1 MGAAAPAGAE
11 GPSTNPDGVT
21 TAGEL
26 SAGMAGAS
34 STGGL
39 AVPTTPGAD
48 ASSAE
53 AGNET
58 DGSVEEQPGIVAA
71 TPPMGW
77 NSWNTFQCNMDE
89 TLIENV
95 ADIMQSSG
103 MQAAGYE
110 YVSLDDCWM
119 AGRDDAGNLLW
130 NTTKFP
136 SGIPALAEYVHGKGL
151 KFGIYQSAN
160 TTTCVGL
167 YGGIN
172 RAVAVGSLG
181 REAQDAQTFA
191 SWGVDLLKY
200 DLCAGDRNSLV
211 VMGNALRATGRPIVY
226 SINPG
231 NGPGDLRRPDAPGWD
246 PIAVANMWRIEFDIN
261 ASWTSVLSIIDT
273 DGAFARFAGPGHWND
288 ADMLE
293 VGKGMS
299 VDEDRAHFSMWAIL
313 ASPLLAGNDIRS
325 MTPVTREILTN
336 TDVIQVNQ
344 DALGRQGV
352 LVASPQPNIQIWS
365 KELAAPNTRAV
376 ALLNRSA
383 GPASIT
389 VQWDALGLPAGAAT
403 VRDLWSHTDLGSI
416 DQAYTA
422 QAVPSHGVVMLRVS
436 SAP

>member
-231 NGPGDLRRPDAPGWD
+231 NGPGDLRRPD
-246 PIAVANMWRIEFDIN
+246 VR
-261 ASWTSVLSIIDT
+261 
-273 DGAFARFAGPGHWND
+273 
-288 ADMLE
+288 LE
-293 VGKGMS
+293 VDLPALRPQRLG
-299 VDEDRAHFSMWAIL
+299 VQLAEDELLGEVLRAEGDLRL
-313 ASPLLAGNDIRS
+313 ADARLVRLRRAPAGGG
-325 MTPVTREILTN
+325 
-336 TDVIQVNQ
+336 
-344 DALGRQGV
+344 A
-352 LVASPQPNIQIWS
+352 
-365 KELAAPNTRAV
+365 AAPFV
-376 ALLNRSA
+376 V
-383 GPASIT
+383 PART
-389 VQWDALGLPAGAAT
+389 K
-403 VRDLWSHTDLGSI
+403 
-416 DQAYTA
+416 
-422 QAVPSHGVVMLRVS
+422 
-436 SAP
+436 